1 VLCFGGNA
9 RERKAQALLGFPM
22 RGRGEVRNE
31 EWAVL
36 EPLLRL
42 RQRVDG
48 RGRPPQ
54 DQRTVRI
61 AYCGFG
67 ARGTVAGKGASSDD
81 TSDVGVSN
89 GCLPGCNGS
98 GDWSRA
104 MSIASRTFS
113 AWSAS
118 AA

>member
-9 RERKAQALLGFPM
+9 RERKAQALLGFPV

-42 RQRVDG
+42 RQRADG

-54 DQRTVRI
+54 DQRTVPNGVLWILRTRRS
-61 AYCGFG
+61 G
-67 ARGTVAGKGASSDD
+67 GKGRKLRRYERRWYVERLLAW
-81 TSDVGVSN
+81 
-89 GCLPGCNGS
+89 LP
-98 GDWSRA
+98 
-104 MSIASRTFS
+104 
-113 AWSAS
+113 
-118 AA
+118 